1 MWQAGRI
8 NRLVAFLIMGLGF
21 GFKVHAQD
29 QTIKIN
35 IQLPAGVGLSAGG
48 GSGASTGAGKN
59 GNGGSASESV
69 SDGGANRI
77 AESVVDFAVMSENG
91 ILIPLSWIKMQA
103 LENSQFMVDFRKA
116 DGSAMKTTCYF
127 LNTSTDLL
135 QEALPVTVFP
145 AVMRFNREPR
155 LIRNFV
161 PRRTSV
167 YSWIGIPNDPSMTM
181 VIEYF

>member
-1 MWQAGRI
+1 MCRGEIIKKTVLAGLFSLGI
-8 NRLVAFLIMGLGF
+8 GIGAF
-21 GFKVHAQD
+21 AQD
-29 QTIKIN
+29 QTVKIN

-48 GSGASTGAGKN
+48 GTSSSSSSSSSGTGEAG
-59 GNGGSASESV
+59 A

-77 AESVVDFAVMSENG
+77 AETVVDFAVMSENG
-91 ILIPLSWIKMQA
+91 TLIPLSWIKMQA
-103 LENSQFMVDFRKA
+103 LENSQFIVDFRKE
-116 DGSAMKTTCYF
+116 DGRAMKTTCYF

-135 QEALPVTVFP
+135 QEALPVTSFP
-145 AVMRFNREPR
+145 AVMQFNREGR

-167 YSWIGIPNDPSMTM
+167 YSWIGIANDPAMTV

>member
-1 MWQAGRI
+1 MCRGEIIKKTVLAGLFSLGI
-8 NRLVAFLIMGLGF
+8 GIAAF
-21 GFKVHAQD
+21 AQD
-29 QTIKIN
+29 QTVKIN

-48 GSGASTGAGKN
+48 GTSSSEAG
-59 GNGGSASESV
+59 G

-77 AESVVDFAVMSENG
+77 AETVVDFAVMSEDG
-91 ILIPLSWIKMQA
+91 TLIPLSWIKMQA
-103 LENSQFMVDFRKA
+103 LENSQFIVDFRKE

-127 LNTSTDLL
+127 LNTGTDLL
-135 QEALPVTVFP
+135 QEALPLTSFP
-145 AVMRFNREPR
+145 AVMQFNREGR

-167 YSWIGIPNDPSMTM
+167 YSWIGIANDPAMTV

>member
-8 NRLVAFLIMGLGF
+8 KQIGIFLIMVLGI
-21 GFKVHAQD
+21 GYQVQAQD
-29 QTIKIN
+29 QTVKIN

-48 GSGASTGAGKN
+48 GSNS
-59 GNGGSASESV
+59 GSAAQGGE
-69 SDGGANRI
+69 DGGGNRI
-77 AESVVDFAVMSENG
+77 ANSVVDFAVISENG
-91 ILIPLSWIKMQA
+91 TLIPLSWIKMQA

-116 DGSAMKTTCYF
+116 DGTAIKPTCYF
-127 LNTSTDLL
+127 LNTSTDAL
-135 QEALPVTVFP
+135 QDASPVIAFP
-145 AVMRFNREPR
+145 AVMRFNQEPR

-167 YSWIGIPNDPSMTM
+167 YSWIGVPNDPSMTM

>member
-1 MWQAGRI
+1 MWQVGRI
-8 NRLVAFLIMGLGF
+8 NRLGIVLIFVLGLAYQ
-21 GFKVHAQD
+21 VQAQD
-29 QTIKIN
+29 QTVKIN
-35 IQLPAGVGLSAGG
+35 IQLPAGVGLSAGA
-48 GSGASTGAGKN
+48 GSNASNK
-59 GNGGSASESV
+59 GNGSDGAT
-69 SDGGANRI
+69 DGGANRI

-91 ILIPLSWIKMQA
+91 TLIPLSWIKMQA

-135 QEALPVTVFP
+135 QEALPVTDFP
-145 AVMRFNREPR
+145 AVMRFNREGR

-167 YSWIGIPNDPSMTM
+167 YSWIGIPNDPAMTM

>member
-1 MWQAGRI
+1 MWQVGRI
-8 NRLVAFLIMGLGF
+8 NRLVAFLILGLGF
-21 GFKVHAQD
+21 GHRVQAQD
-29 QTIKIN
+29 QTVKIN

-48 GSGASTGAGKN
+48 GSGVASGTKG
-59 GNGGSASESV
+59 GGSNGSEGV
-69 SDGGANRI
+69 TDGGSNRI
-77 AESVVDFAVMSENG
+77 AQSVVEFAVMLENG
-91 ILIPLSWIKMQA
+91 MLVPLSWIKMQA

-116 DGSAMKTTCYF
+116 DGSVMKTTCYF
-127 LNTSTDLL
+127 LNTSTDEL
-135 QEALPVTVFP
+135 QDASLVTVFP
-145 AVMRFNREPR
+145 AVMRFNREGR

>member
-8 NRLVAFLIMGLGF
+8 NRLLAFLILGLGF
-21 GFKVHAQD
+21 SFQVKAQD

-48 GSGASTGAGKN
+48 GSAAASGTKG
-59 GNGGSASESV
+59 GGSNGSEGA

-77 AESVVDFAVMSENG
+77 AESVVDFAVMLENG
-91 ILIPLSWIKMQA
+91 MLVPLSWIKMQA

-127 LNTSTDLL
+127 LNTSTDAL
-135 QEALPVTVFP
+135 QDASLVTAFP